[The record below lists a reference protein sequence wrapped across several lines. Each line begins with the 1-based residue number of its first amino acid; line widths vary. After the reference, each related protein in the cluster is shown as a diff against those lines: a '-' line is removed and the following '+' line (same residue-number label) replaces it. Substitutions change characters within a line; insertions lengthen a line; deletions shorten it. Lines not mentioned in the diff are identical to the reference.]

1 MSAKTLISVEEFDR
15 LEEEEFRY
23 ELDEGGTNSTLTR
36 PRVRHARI
44 EGNLYF
50 ALRSY
55 LDGNPVGEVLGAD
68 ILYVLGPAT
77 KRAPDVS
84 VVFRRIDPD
93 QEIQGAPEIAAE
105 ILSPSNTRRAMQRK
119 LSQLFAAGCKLAWII
134 DPETRTVEVWESAAK
149 PARLLK
155 ESDSLEDAAAPRL
168 HLSDCEALLTTYIP
182 ALQCR
187 ARRASSP
194 TASDNT
200 QSSTARMSFSR
211 RPFPKAPDT
220 RDRNC

>member
-23 ELDEGGTNSTLTR
+23 ELDEGELITLTR
-36 PRVRHARI
+36 PRVRHTRI

-55 LDGNPVGEVLGAD
+55 LEKNPIAEVFGAD
-68 ILYVLGPAT
+68 LLYVLGPAT

-93 QEIQGAPEIAAE
+93 QEIQGAPEIAVE

-119 LSQLFAAGCKLAWII
+119 LGQFFATGCKLAWII
-134 DPETRTVEVWESAAK
+134 DPKSRTIEVWESAAG
-149 PARLLK
+149 PSRILN
-155 ESDSLEDAAAPRL
+155 ESESLETT
-168 HLSDCEALLTTYIP
+168 LL
-182 ALQCR
+182 AG
-187 ARRASSP
+187 
-194 TASDNT
+194 
-200 QSSTARMSFSR
+200 FSQ
-211 RPFPKAPDT
+211 PIAKLF
-220 RDRNC
+220 

>member
-23 ELDEGGTNSTLTR
+23 ELDEGELITMTR
-36 PRVRHARI
+36 PRVRHTRI

-55 LDGNPVGEVLGAD
+55 LEKNPIGEVLGAD

-84 VVFRRIDPD
+84 VVFRSVDPD

-105 ILSPSNTRRAMQRK
+105 ILSPSNTRHATRRK
-119 LSQLFAAGCKLAWII
+119 LGQFFASGCKLTWII
-134 DPETRTVEVWESAAK
+134 DPKTRSVEVWESATG
-149 PARLLK
+149 PICTLL
-155 ESDSLEDAAAPRL
+155 ESDSLETP
-168 HLSDCEALLTTYIP
+168 LLP
-182 ALQCR
+182 G
-187 ARRASSP
+187 
-194 TASDNT
+194 
-200 QSSTARMSFSR
+200 F
-211 RPFPKAPDT
+211 
-220 RDRNC
+220 NCPIAKLF